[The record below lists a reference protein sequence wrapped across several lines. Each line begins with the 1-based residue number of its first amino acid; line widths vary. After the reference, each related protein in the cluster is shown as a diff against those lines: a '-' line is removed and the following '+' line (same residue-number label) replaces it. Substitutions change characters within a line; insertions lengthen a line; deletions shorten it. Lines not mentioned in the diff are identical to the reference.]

1 MTQKGDIS
9 KIEIITFFSIRF
21 LYAFAFCIRIFIA
34 QKYSK
39 YQTIAQQFSEAEG
52 NEKDLK
58 SKYVHFIQKYYIY
71 ISCLFFEIKRFS
83 VWSFIRSSHQR
94 CSIKKGVLRNFIK
107 FTGKHLCQG
116 LFFNKVEHR
125 IYRTPSVAAS
135 SSLMNVKGDLTKVEI
150 SEHLIKI
157 FRGNVYLCTIVYK
170 LKMFI
175 PNINYAFKI
184 HCHSGE
190 SAIRL
195 FTKSRIIDPL
205 YSRTLTFQKNLSYL
219 LESPFKKDEK
229 CFLFHLK
236 GSFRSQDI

>member
-1 MTQKGDIS
+1 M
-9 KIEIITFFSIRF
+9 
-21 LYAFAFCIRIFIA
+21 
-34 QKYSK
+34 
-39 YQTIAQQFSEAEG
+39 
-52 NEKDLK
+52 
-58 SKYVHFIQKYYIY
+58 
-71 ISCLFFEIKRFS
+71 
-83 VWSFIRSSHQR
+83 
-94 CSIKKGVLRNFIK
+94 KKGVLRNFIK

-150 SEHLIKI
+150 NEHLIKI

-229 CFLFHLK
+229 CLLFHLK

>member
-1 MTQKGDIS
+1 M
-9 KIEIITFFSIRF
+9 
-21 LYAFAFCIRIFIA
+21 FILF
-34 QKYSK
+34 KN
-39 YQTIAQQFSEAEG
+39 TIYTS
-52 NEKDLK
+52 
-58 SKYVHFIQKYYIY
+58 V
-71 ISCLFFEIKRFS
+71 EIKRFS

-94 CSIKKGVLRNFIK
+94 CSMKKGVLRNFIK

-150 SEHLIKI
+150 NEHLIKI

-195 FTKSRIIDPL
+195 FTKSRILIRFIVGLSPSKKICLICLKALLKKMKNAFYFILRALFVLKIFKFLSSRPL
-205 YSRTLTFQKNLSYL
+205 YF
-219 LESPFKKDEK
+219 FKKDMRWK
-229 CFLFHLK
+229 QVVCSLVSTYFDSPQLAI
-236 GSFRSQDI
+236 Q